1 MIKAWQDTYNS
12 RPFSDLCGR
21 QITVDIVGTRCVY
34 LNNHRIAG
42 GKPYVSENI
51 PSRSMNLTVREALAA
66 FTEAELLA
74 YLFERREQNAY
85 CAGAR
90 NYRDKLEAMET
101 RDAE

>member
-1 MIKAWQDTYNS
+1 MIKVWQKTYDA
-12 RPFSDLCGR
+12 RPADDLCAR
-21 QITVDIVGTRCVY
+21 QITVDVVGTRCVY

-51 PSRSMNLTVREALAA
+51 SSRSMSLTVRDALNA
-66 FTEAELLA
+66 FSEAELLA

-90 NYRDKLEAMET
+90 NYRDNLENHNA
-101 RDAE
+101 